1 MTYEELAKVNKKLKK
16 TPIKGKQYVDVS
28 QRQQAFRQLFPNG
41 NIKKEMIEFNA
52 ERGYCLIKATIF
64 DAEGNELASDFA
76 YEERNSSMI
85 NKTSFVENCSTSA
98 AGRALG
104 ALGIGSTEN
113 IASVEEMTNAFEAQ
127 EVIRQTE
134 KVIDSII
141 EIAGGDRERVNTY
154 VGNLFPGNRLEDLDY
169 GTLVRLKTDI
179 ARKIV
184 QQPENV
190 SNFNIQR
197 RA

>member
-104 ALGIGSTEN
+104 SLGIGSTEN

-134 KVIDSII
+134 KIIDSII
-141 EIAGGDRERVNTY
+141 EIAG
-154 VGNLFPGNRLEDLDY
+154 GNLFPGNRLEDLDY
-169 GTLVRLKTDI
+169 ETLVRLKKDI
-179 ARKIV
+179 AKKIV